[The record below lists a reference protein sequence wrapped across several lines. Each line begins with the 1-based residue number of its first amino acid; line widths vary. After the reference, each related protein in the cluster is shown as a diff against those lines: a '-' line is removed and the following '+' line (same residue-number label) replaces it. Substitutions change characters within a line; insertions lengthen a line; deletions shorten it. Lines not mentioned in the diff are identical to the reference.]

1 MNNLHRELAPI
12 SASAWASIEQEA
24 KRTFTLHLA
33 GRRVADVR
41 APGDDV
47 LAAVGTG
54 HLSAIEPPSAGVLAW
69 QRTVLPVV
77 ELRVPFTVSRQAVDD
92 VERGAKDPDWQPVKE
107 AARTMAVAED
117 HVLFEGYQAAGIAGV
132 RTASSNAASGLP
144 ADARRYPDTVS
155 QALEALRLAGVGGP
169 YALLLSAAAYTA
181 VSETSDH
188 GYPVRDHL
196 ARLVDG
202 PIIWAPAVDGGFVL
216 STRGGDYELCL
227 AQDLSIGYDSHDAEI
242 VQLYFTEALTFQV
255 HTPEAGVPLRAEP
268 A

>member
-1 MNNLHRELAPI
+1 MNNLHRELAPV
-12 SASAWASIEQEA
+12 SGAAWASIEEEA
-24 KRTFTLHLA
+24 RRTFTLHLA

-41 APGDDV
+41 TPGDEA

-54 HLSAIEPPSAGVLAW
+54 HIDAIDPPAAGVAAW
-69 QRTVLPVV
+69 RRTVLPVV

-117 HVLFEGYQAAGIAGV
+117 RAVFEGYQAAGIAGI
-132 RTASSNAASGLP
+132 RAASPNAMRDLP
-144 ADARRYPDTVS
+144 ADARQYPDAVS
-155 QALEALRLAGVGGP
+155 EALQALRLAGVGGP
-169 YALLLSAAAYTA
+169 YTLVLSAAAYTA

-227 AQDLSIGYDSHDAEI
+227 AQDLSIGYESHDAES
-242 VQLYFTEALTFQV
+242 VRLYFIEALTFLV
-255 HTPEAGVPLRAEP
+255 HTPEAGVPLRAQ
-268 A
+268 